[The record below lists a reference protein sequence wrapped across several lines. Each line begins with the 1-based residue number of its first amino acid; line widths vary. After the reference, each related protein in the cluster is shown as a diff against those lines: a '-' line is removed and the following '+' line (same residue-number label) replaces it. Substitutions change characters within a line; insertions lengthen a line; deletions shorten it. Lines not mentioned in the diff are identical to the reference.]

1 MLKTLISQ
9 FVLGILFLFGAIL
22 PLVLLS
28 VLGLG
33 VGATVLRASRRSGR
47 HAMDACSTGAPQ

>member
-1 MLKTLISQ
+1 MTKTLTSQ
-9 FVLGILFLFGAIL
+9 FLLGILVLFGAIV

-33 VGATVLRASRRSGR
+33 VGAMVVKVGRRARR
-47 HAMDACSTGAPQ
+47 HARGA